1 MKNNRNA
8 DLRAM
13 IAAKGLCFYE
23 VAAALNVKPNT
34 VSQYLRKDLSDYQ
47 IDESE
52 SEEVFIDEI
61 SLQKQNE
68 ILQNQLHSH
77 HSQHQ
82 NNNQDDNQNNH
93 QRRRRRWLLATKA

>member
-47 IDESE
+47 KNRIKTAIAKAEKTRKLNNDKK
-52 SEEVFIDEI
+52 EEN
-61 SLQKQNE
+61 L
-68 ILQNQLHSH
+68 
-77 HSQHQ
+77 
-82 NNNQDDNQNNH
+82 
-93 QRRRRRWLLATKA
+93 